1 MEKSLEIFGR
11 THRYDFDS
19 EIDLDIEA
27 AQKLCEK
34 IREPQVLSYCGLETV
49 DFFLPHD
56 NHFMGNDCIKFIY
69 EMQKEK
75 TGDIDIR
82 KCLLACSTEDKEWT
96 KVHNKGYT
104 DIFYRLITFHP
115 EIREMVVH
123 KLEGYIE
130 ELKELQLEMQEEERK
145 EKEETEKRRQ
155 KWSLAKT
162 YTRRLPRGGEDGCDG
177 YIDAEYTSASGTTI
191 RMVNRDVFDFGTYSY
206 PKRLEG
212 TDNMFKWETWTE
224 EERALARWL
233 SEFGE
238 FRGIRM

>member
-27 AQKLCEK
+27 AKKLCEK

-75 TGDIDIR
+75 TGDINIR

-115 EIREMVVH
+115 EIQEMVIR

-130 ELKELQLEMQEEERK
+130 ELKELQLEMQKEERK
-145 EKEETEKRRQ
+145 EKEVRVWHFLKLNQ
-155 KWSLAKT
+155 GK
-162 YTRRLPRGGEDGCDG
+162 
-177 YIDAEYTSASGTTI
+177 
-191 RMVNRDVFDFGTYSY
+191 F
-206 PKRLEG
+206 
-212 TDNMFKWETWTE
+212 
-224 EERALARWL
+224 
-233 SEFGE
+233 
-238 FRGIRM
+238 